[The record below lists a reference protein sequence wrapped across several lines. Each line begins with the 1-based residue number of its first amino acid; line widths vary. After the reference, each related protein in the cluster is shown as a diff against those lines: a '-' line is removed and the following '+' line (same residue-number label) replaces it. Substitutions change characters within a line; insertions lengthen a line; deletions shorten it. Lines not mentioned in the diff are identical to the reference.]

1 MTWIRPGSSLLI
13 AVEDIDILAVGC
25 VTDGG
30 AITLD

>member
-13 AVEDIDILAVGC
+13 AFEDIDILAVGC
-25 VTDGG
+25 VTGGG